1 VCGSLAVFSAEIT
14 LAAMNQ
20 FLLKIP
26 LSVHWELWFTLPL
39 LAAFAFIAIASL
51 LRAPLKIEQCYAI
64 LKTNG

>member
-1 VCGSLAVFSAEIT
+1 
-14 LAAMNQ
+14 MNQ